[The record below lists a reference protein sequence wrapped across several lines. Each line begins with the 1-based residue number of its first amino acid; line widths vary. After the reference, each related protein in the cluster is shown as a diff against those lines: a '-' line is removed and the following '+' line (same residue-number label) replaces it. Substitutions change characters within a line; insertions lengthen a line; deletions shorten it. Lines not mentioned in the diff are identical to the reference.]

1 MDSEEKTDN
10 FMAVADTDR
19 TVNFKPSP
27 DKATF
32 DLETD
37 RFIEISNDG
46 KMTSA

>member
-1 MDSEEKTDN
+1 MDAEDKSDN
-10 FMAVADTDR
+10 FVTAVDVDR

-37 RFIEISNDG
+37 RFIEISDG
-46 KMTSA
+46 G